1 MIKSTFT
8 GHLGADAETFETSNG
23 QFVSFRVATNDYDKK
38 TQQEVTTWI
47 RVTASQRV
55 VGNLKL
61 LKGSHVFITGS
72 LKVQSY
78 QTKTGETAFS
88 IEVFA
93 DSINYVGGGKSTG
106 TATDEKVGT
115 GTFTKQHVPEPM
127 PAVGPSSASTTKVED
142 DLPF

>member
-1 MIKSTFT
+1 MIKSIFT

-38 TQQEVTTWI
+38 TQQEVTTWV
-47 RVTASQRV
+47 RVTANQRV
-55 VGNLKL
+55 AGNLKL
-61 LKGSHVFITGS
+61 LKGSHVFVTGN
-72 LKVQSY
+72 LKVQPY

-93 DSINYVGGGKSTG
+93 DSISYVSGGGKKDGVTPASTTTETTVSTG
-106 TATDEKVGT
+106 TY
-115 GTFTKQHVPEPM
+115 TKPVVAE
-127 PAVGPSSASTTKVED
+127 TTVAKDADD